1 MRIWLIVFLAGATL
15 AALHLSVSALL
26 SESYG
31 NNALVWSDLMAI
43 FFVSIAL
50 GLLLSGPLAKRFR
63 APQLLFVLCLLSGI
77 FVFVL
82 PWLAPRLQR
91 ILLSKNM
98 GPYASSILFSGALVL
113 PASILLATIAPAA
126 WTIRFLQGR
135 KSALKGGRKSQ
146 KKDNPTAAGTD
157 ATGSGVFSSASAARA
172 ARSLKWFFFVWA
184 MGAAF
189 GSFVTL
195 IVMPLPF
202 MGYWNFLS
210 GIAVVLVVIAFL
222 GLSMH
227 MKFIVTC
234 VVGLH
239 FFFASV
245 TYEELIPAEAL
256 LKASEA
262 VFEDSAQD
270 KQDDLKKK
278 YLSYGEVREIFG
290 KMRANIVAAPDKSIG
305 IKLVADGLEALGN
318 VAVSGSDFE
327 KVYCELITD
336 PEVLS
341 QTIPFIKRIRLVE
354 SDGFGRIYFQMR
366 RVKGSAQ
373 ATLVVPQKEGYI
385 KLLFKSHFT
394 LTFSRKKET
403 HTHIAIGPLNVVK
416 GGIFS
421 SSDSYYTPV
430 IAVDA
435 VGPFDVTLVYLDI
448 YNEPDFVSIKVS
460 GQGFIGGLKQK
471 EIAHLEK

>member
-1 MRIWLIVFLAGATL
+1 MRIWLIVFLAGAAL
-15 AALHLSVSALL
+15 AALHLSVSAVL

-31 NNALVWSDLMAI
+31 NNALIWSDLMGI
-43 FFVSIAL
+43 FFISIAL
-50 GLLLSGPLAKRFR
+50 GLLLGGPLAKRFR

-126 WTIRFLQGR
+126 WTIRFLQRRRSGR
-135 KSALKGGRKSQ
+135 KGSQ
-146 KKDNPTAAGTD
+146 KTQKKANPAGAGGSAAG
-157 ATGSGVFSSASAARA
+157 SGTYGAASGARA
-172 ARSLKWFFFVWA
+172 ARSLKWFFFAWA

-195 IVMPLPF
+195 IIMPLPF

-210 GIAVVLVVIAFL
+210 GIAVLLVLIAFL
-222 GLSMH
+222 GLSLH

-234 VVGLH
+234 VVGVH

-245 TYEELIPAEAL
+245 TYEELIPPEAML
-256 LKASEA
+256 RASES
-262 VFEDSAQD
+262 VFEDSAQEGRE
-270 KQDDLKKK
+270 DLKKK

-290 KMRANIVAAPDKSIG
+290 KMRASIVAAPDKSIG
-305 IKLVADGLEALGN
+305 IKLVADALESLGN

-327 KVYCELITD
+327 KVYRELITD

-354 SDGFGRIYFQMR
+354 SDGFGRIYFQLR

-373 ATLVVPQKEGYI
+373 ATLVIPQKEGYI

-403 HTHIAIGPLNVVK
+403 HTQIAIGPLNVVK

-448 YNEPDFVSIKVS
+448 FNEPDFVSIKVS
-460 GQGFIGGLKQK
+460 GQGFIGGLKVK